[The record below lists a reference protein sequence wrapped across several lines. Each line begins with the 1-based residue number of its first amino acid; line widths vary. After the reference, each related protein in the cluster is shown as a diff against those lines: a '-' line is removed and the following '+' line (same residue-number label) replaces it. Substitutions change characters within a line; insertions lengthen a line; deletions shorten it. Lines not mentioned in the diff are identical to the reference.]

1 LFREKPSVIHFTEPN
16 LWSGILLPFLHE
28 LPVVTT
34 VHDVHSHLGSRS
46 LDHDFA
52 QKLHVFFSDR
62 LIVHGE
68 KSREEL
74 KQNYKCDI
82 IPHGDYSFF
91 ARLRSDEPSEE
102 EGAVLFFGR
111 IEPYKGLKYLIEA
124 THIVSQ
130 KLPNVKLIIAGS
142 GDISR
147 YEGLIVDKRVI
158 EMHNRYIPDS
168 EVPIFFRRASIVVLP
183 YIEATQSGIIPIAYA
198 FGKPV
203 IASRVGDI
211 PDVIESEKT
220 GILVESGNSKVL
232 ANAMIRLLTNEQLR
246 NEMGFNARRKME
258 TELSWRIIAGRT
270 VEVYRKAM
278 NRKNKK

>member
-1 LFREKPSVIHFTEPN
+1 
-16 LWSGILLPFLHE
+16 
-28 LPVVTT
+28 
-34 VHDVHSHLGSRS
+34 
-46 LDHDFA
+46 
-52 QKLHVFFSDR
+52 
-62 LIVHGE
+62 
-68 KSREEL
+68 
-74 KQNYKCDI
+74 
-82 IPHGDYSFF
+82 
-91 ARLRSDEPSEE
+91 
-102 EGAVLFFGR
+102 
-111 IEPYKGLKYLIEA
+111 
-124 THIVSQ
+124 
-130 KLPNVKLIIAGS
+130 
-142 GDISR
+142 
-147 YEGLIVDKRVI
+147 
-158 EMHNRYIPDS
+158 MHNRYIPDS